1 MGTAKKGL
9 FPAKGWTCGYR
20 DGSPEGRAFQMPDWT
35 YGFVADADA
44 AEVAADL
51 RRSTGTEP
59 PTLAVRGRMIRLAKA
74 RKKVRDGGHGRP

>member
-1 MGTAKKGL
+1 
-9 FPAKGWTCGYR
+9 
-20 DGSPEGRAFQMPDWT
+20 MPDWT
-35 YGFVADADA
+35 YRFVADADA
-44 AEVAADL
+44 AEIAADL